1 MLRLAMPVQDLWKII
16 MAAGYHIC
24 PAARNKGIENG
35 DLIMMM
41 LQQLFN

>member
-1 MLRLAMPVQDLWKII
+1 MFRLAMPVQALWKII
-16 MAAGYHIC
+16 MAAGCHIY
-24 PAARNKGIENG
+24 PVARNKGIENG